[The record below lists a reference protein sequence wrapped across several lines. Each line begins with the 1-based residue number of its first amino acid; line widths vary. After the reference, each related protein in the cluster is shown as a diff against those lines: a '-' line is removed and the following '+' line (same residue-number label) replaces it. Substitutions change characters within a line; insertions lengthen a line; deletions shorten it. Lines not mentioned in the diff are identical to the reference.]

1 MRPRRMADD
10 GRSSASSPS
19 MVGALPAAAYDM
31 RGADRELH
39 QLAGQWV
46 WRTRHHGRGVAPL
59 SSLFYRAQSLQNSR
73 WPQSM
78 SFSGQ
83 LGEATDIL
91 LVAWFVALPRA
102 IVSTIG
108 W

>member
-1 MRPRRMADD
+1 MSLADAASRSRRRA
-10 GRSSASSPS
+10 
-19 MVGALPAAAYDM
+19 VI
-31 RGADRELH
+31 
-39 QLAGQWV
+39 V
-46 WRTRHHGRGVAPL
+46 
-59 SSLFYRAQSLQNSR
+59 LFYRAQSLQNSR

-108 W
+108 